1 VRKII
6 LVFLLLGLPYLALGQ
21 TPDSMGIAT
30 TGQSQEPSG
39 TVSPDIVIPAET
51 HVQLKLT
58 NPMRARA
65 THKGDSVRAVTA
77 FPVTVGNQLAIPS
90 GTYVDGVIDQMIKRG
105 PSGHAQLQIHF
116 TRLVFA
122 NGYSVLLDSATAL
135 AKNEGSGGDAPQS
148 QRTASATPVA
158 FAQGFQQPPPN
169 PMPPPLPQVGPSKGE
184 VIGLGLGVTAAAT
197 LAVILMA
204 HNRSG
209 DVLLDSGYQFE
220 MVLGTSLALDSDRV
234 AAAVA
239 YSSAR

>member
-1 VRKII
+1 MRKII
-6 LVFLLLGLPYLALGQ
+6 LVFLLLGLPCFAQGQ
-21 TPDSMGIAT
+21 TPGPTDLAT
-30 TGQSQEPSG
+30 AGQSQEPSG
-39 TVSPDIVIPAET
+39 TVSTDIIIPAET
-51 HVQLKLT
+51 RVQLKLT

-135 AKNEGSGGDAPQS
+135 AKNEDSAGNALQS
-148 QRTASATPVA
+148 PRAAHVTQVA
-158 FAQGFQQPPPN
+158 FAQGFQQQPPN
-169 PMPPPLPQVGPSKGE
+169 PTPPPLPQLGPSKGE
-184 VIGLGLGVTAAAT
+184 VIGIGLGVTAAAT
-197 LAVILMA
+197 LAVILIA

-220 MVLGTSLALDSDRV
+220 MVLGTSLAVDSDRV